1 MPTWFDTARFGMFV
15 HWGHSSQRG
24 CELSWPLVGGT
35 PALPHSG
42 DIPVDEY
49 HATAAT
55 FDPLAFD
62 PRAWAAMAKR
72 LGMTYAVFTAKHHDG
87 FSMYH
92 TRQSAFSIEHTP
104 FGRDILREFI
114 EAMRAE
120 GIRVGIY
127 YSLIDWHHPDYPA
140 FTEADKPYQ
149 FGKWRQPS
157 PEQWERF
164 SEFMFAQ
171 VRELLTDYGRIDV
184 IWFDGGWERNV
195 LQWRSK
201 ELHDMIR
208 QLQPETLIND
218 RLPGFGDFDTPEQ
231 FVPARAPA
239 RTWETCMTINESW
252 GYNPADT
259 NYKSAR
265 ELIHT
270 LCEVAGRGG
279 NLLLNVGPKG
289 DGSLPVELTDRL
301 TCIERWMARNGESIV
316 ATEPALEPWQFYG
329 PATRRGDRLYLH
341 LLMRPYDTVT
351 LRGARIRK
359 VAGVTALGTGTPL
372 DCTTRATIVDTM
384 INPDPRGELRI
395 AVPASEI
402 DDDATVLTVDFEP
415 GALTSGA

>member
-1 MPTWFDTARFGMFV
+1 MPAWFDTARFGMFV

-35 PALPHSG
+35 PALPHCG

-55 FDPLAFD
+55 FDPRAFD
-62 PRAWAAMAKR
+62 PRAWPAMAKR
-72 LGMTYAVFTAKHHDG
+72 LGMTYAIFTAKHHDG

-92 TRQSAFSIEHTP
+92 TRQSDFSIEHTP

-114 EAMRAE
+114 DAMRAE
-120 GIRVGIY
+120 GIRIGIY
-127 YSLIDWHHPDYPA
+127 FSLIDWHHPDYPA

-149 FGKWRQPS
+149 FGRWRQPS
-157 PEQWERF
+157 PEQWARF

-171 VRELLTDYGRIDV
+171 VRELMTDYGRIDV
-184 IWFDGGWERNV
+184 VWFDGGWERNA

-208 QLQPETLIND
+208 QLQPEILIND

-279 NLLLNVGPKG
+279 NLLLNIGPKG
-289 DGSLPVELTDRL
+289 DGSLPAELTDRL
-301 TCIERWMARNGESIV
+301 ACIERWMARNGESIV

-359 VAGVTALGTGTPL
+359 VTAVTALGTGRTL
-372 DCTTRATIVDTM
+372 DYTTRATIVDTM

-395 AVPASEI
+395 AVPATEI
-402 DDDATVLTVDFEP
+402 DDYATVIAVDFEP
-415 GALTSGA
+415 GTPMAGA